1 MNVTNEQI
9 KIYFQCQNNGNDMTH
24 LTYWYGCYHDLQSAY
39 SFQKTNKLISYEAGC
54 KSIEKKLIV
63 LRRKLSEGKKLARKD
78 ADLLKGMEEMETDL
92 KKSPGERSGYVGFDF
107 PEEYHLQLEEEE
119 EVVEQDE
126 PKKKQKLIKDKPKK
140 KKAKKEKKSTQ
151 PDNQIMTTGE
161 AETEVVVESG
171 EKLKTKKVIKKRSK
185 KDKNLTDPS
194 RPKKKVKIS
203 ADDTNPVT
211 KSTTANLFGDAGASD
226 ENGTAIVED
235 ARPSAYEEFQA
246 LGDESSHG
254 ETDDENMK
262 IDDIESVD
270 DSEDEDYMEKWKSN
284 ATKKKKLKKEKK
296 PVTSKEPVKKKA
308 AKIKSEKGNSL
319 KREKNSRAKKEQE
332 RFSSCEKKFLQ
343 LVRRWE
349 IATGNKD
356 ANQLSRIYDELLVN
370 MKHFTAPFIEE
381 YGMSD
386 LMKQSKKIGDDKDK
400 FKQVMTEF
408 KKVYTEKK
416 DSVPEGFKAIKE
428 SERKTSSIDEKTDIS
443 IDKSK
448 RTKTP
453 AVQPKLEE
461 DAKKMDQDKPTERI
475 PKSIKQSRVGASDG
489 DSKTSLK
496 LEPFSQKKQLSTVK
510 VDKKKRFSLTKLMR
524 SGSSSSHP
532 GLVGDDLP
540 SSSGGE
546 PSAISSQS
554 SKQNQSIPSWTL
566 QAISTETPSNEN
578 RLFGLEFLQQAAS
591 CIPESKNVNHSAIV
605 HNLEL
610 AIYNWSTGDS
620 KERKKHQGIGKNKN
634 SDNDSV
640 DFWVDK
646 YWSKIHDLVACISGK
661 RLKGTLAGMIA
672 AGKFATP
679 DKLICLSDDDLWR
692 SFQSAPMSEI

>member
-1 MNVTNEQI
+1 
-9 KIYFQCQNNGNDMTH
+9 MTH

-39 SFQKTNKLISYEAGC
+39 SFQKTNKLISYEAGY

-78 ADLLKGMEEMETDL
+78 ADLLKGMEEMELDL
-92 KKSPGERSGYVGFDF
+92 KKHPGERSGYVGFDF
-107 PEEYHLQLEEEE
+107 PEEYHLLLEEEV
-119 EVVEQDE
+119 VVEQDE
-126 PKKKQKLIKDKPKK
+126 PQKKQKLIKDKPKK
-140 KKAKKEKKSTQ
+140 KKTKKKKKLTQ

-161 AETEVVVESG
+161 AETEEFVENG
-171 EKLKTKKVIKKRSK
+171 EKLKTKKVIKKRKK

-194 RPKKKVKIS
+194 RPKKKVKTS
-203 ADDTNPVT
+203 ADDTNPVA
-211 KSTTANLFGDAGASD
+211 KSTTANLFGDEGASD

-254 ETDDENMK
+254 GTDDENMK
-262 IDDIESVD
+262 IDDIESEN

-296 PVTSKEPVKKKA
+296 LAMSKEPVKKKA

-319 KREKNSRAKKEQE
+319 KTLKREKNNRAKKEQE
-332 RFSSCEKKFLQ
+332 RFRSCEKKFLQ

-349 IATGNKD
+349 IATSNKD
-356 ANQLSRIYDELLVN
+356 ANQLSRIFDELLVN

-416 DSVPEGFKAIKE
+416 DAVPEGFKAIKE
-428 SERKTSSIDEKTDIS
+428 SEMKGSSIDEKTEIA
-443 IDKSK
+443 IDESK

-461 DAKKMDQDKPTERI
+461 DAKKMDQDKPMERI
-475 PKSIKQSRVGASDG
+475 PKSIKQSRHCASDG
-489 DSKTSLK
+489 NTKTPLK
-496 LEPFSQKKQLSTVK
+496 LEPVSQKKQQSTARA
-510 VDKKKRFSLTKLMR
+510 DKKKRFSLTKLIR
-524 SGSSSSHP
+524 PVIASSQP

-554 SKQNQSIPSWTL
+554 SKQNQAIPSWTL
-566 QAISTETPSNEN
+566 QAMSTETPSNEN
-578 RLFGLEFLQQAAS
+578 RLFGLEFLQQATL
-591 CIPESKNVNHSAIV
+591 CIPESKNVNRSATV

-620 KERKKHQGIGKNKN
+620 NEGKKHQGIGKNKN
-634 SDNDSV
+634 LDNDSA

-661 RLKGTLAGMIA
+661 RLKGTLVGMIA

-692 SFQSAPMSEI
+692 SFQSSPMSEI